1 MAPKKAAPSISV
13 RPNALSDEK
22 CIITGDIDGFKRKD
36 AEQILINAGA
46 TIEKSLNKKV
56 TLVVLGAD
64 AGPQKLDKIEKLGI
78 ETKDWDAL
86 IVEIK
91 GEGGAAPVDDDDDD
105 DDDDEDDADEE
116 MNEPEDSKP
125 KKAAPKE
132 KAAPKPKANTK
143 AKADLAPAA
152 KPAASSSSGNFLSG
166 KHVIITGII
175 AGHDRKDAQAI
186 LEKEGAI
193 FEKSLNKKVEIVIL
207 GQNPGPDKLAKI
219 KDLGAETIEWKT
231 VAEKLG
237 LELSP
242 EKKVANVEA
251 GDAPDSI
258 DGKTLLVTGEID
270 GFTRSAAQKILEGAG
285 AKFAKTLN
293 KSVELVVLGANAGP
307 DKLNKIADQG
317 IPTVEWIDLIEK
329 LGIDA
334 EAGEPPKKK
343 AKRD

>member
-13 RPNALSDEK
+13 RPDALSDEK
-22 CIITGDIDGFKRKD
+22 CIITGEIDGFKRKE

-64 AGPQKLDKIEKLGI
+64 AGPQKLEKIEKLGI
-78 ETKDWDAL
+78 ETKDWDEL
-86 IVEIK
+86 IEEIK
-91 GEGGAAPVDDDDDD
+91 GDGGAAPA
-105 DDDDEDDADEE
+105 DDDEEDDEDEE
-116 MNEPEDSKP
+116 VDEPEEPKP
-125 KKAAPKE
+125 KKKAAPKE

-143 AKADLAPAA
+143 AKADPAPAA
-152 KPAASSSSGNFLSG
+152 KPAASGSGDDFLSE
-166 KHVIITGII
+166 KHVIITGTIT
-175 AGHDRKDAQAI
+175 GHDRKDAQVI

-193 FEKSLNKKVEIVIL
+193 FEKSLNKKVELVVL

-219 KDLGAETIEWKT
+219 KELGAETIEWKE

-237 LELSP
+237 LELAP

-258 DGKTLLVTGEID
+258 DGKTLLITGEID
-270 GFTRSAAQKILEGAG
+270 GFTRSAAQKILEGVG

-317 IPTVEWIDLIEK
+317 IPTVEWTDLVEK

-334 EAGEPPKKK
+334 EASEPPKKK
-343 AKRD
+343 AKKN